1 MDGRESRV
9 VVATTA
15 FGMGIDKPDVV
26 NLVHFG
32 LPSCMSSYYQA
43 VGRAG
48 RDSRDATATLFY
60 GSQDEV
66 RLGQIHKDAPRQDL
80 VTDNI
85 CQVMQYVKTES
96 CKRCALLLHFG
107 EPLQRDGAITLSCG
121 NCSNCNRPD
130 LMDLEN
136 HTENAKMLLQ
146 TIQATGYGSG
156 KCTLILRASTNKT
169 LNKERD
175 PGLETYG
182 SGKHKKAEYWKE
194 LHNKL
199 QPEHL
204 KVTNPGSLYIKYE
217 ITAAGCDAMSG
228 KKLVLL
234 EPILI

>member
-1 MDGRESRV
+1 
-9 VVATTA
+9 
-15 FGMGIDKPDVV
+15 MGIDKPDVV

-66 RLGQIHKDAPRQDL
+66 RLGQIHINAPRPDL
-80 VTDNI
+80 VTDNV
-85 CQVMQYVKTES
+85 CQVMQYAKTES
-96 CKRCALLLHFG
+96 CKRCALPLHFG
-107 EPLQRDGAITLSCG
+107 EPLQRDGAITMSCG

-130 LMDLEN
+130 LVDLED

-146 TIQATGYGSG
+146 TFQATGYGSG

-175 PGLETYG
+175 HGLETYG
-182 SGKHKKAEYWKE
+182 SGKHKKAGILEGVAQKT
-194 LHNKL
+194 
-199 QPEHL
+199 PTGTL
-204 KVTNPGSLYIKYE
+204 KG
-217 ITAAGCDAMSG
+217 D
-228 KKLVLL
+228 
-234 EPILI
+234 EPRQSVHQI